1 MRRAVPWLRRL
12 FPGLSQRR
20 PLFDPRSVHV
30 RFVVEKGALNEV
42 SLRVLVLSPVSIISP
57 LCAAVSSTDSI
68 VYVDYLHSETDR
80 WTVCPIVIM
89 WSFSLRP
96 LAVGTFRPRILTYQ
110 TVEGR
115 AYVCMP
121 RRKLETAAGE
131 SWLSSDTALT
141 PVRLPAADKCVD
153 FVCFLLDNYPA
164 SEVCMPTFRNTVP
177 SS

>member
-30 RFVVEKGALNEV
+30 RFVVEKRALGQV

-57 LCAAVSSTDSI
+57 LCASVSSTDSI

-80 WTVCPIVIM
+80 WTVCPIIM
-89 WSFSLRP
+89 WSCSSRR
-96 LAVGTFRPRILTYQ
+96 LAVGTFRPRTLTYQ

-121 RRKLETAAGE
+121 RRIETAAGE

-141 PVRLPAADKCVD
+141 PVRLTVADKCVD
-153 FVCFLLDNYPA
+153 IAF
-164 SEVCMPTFRNTVP
+164 
-177 SS
+177 SSCERRI